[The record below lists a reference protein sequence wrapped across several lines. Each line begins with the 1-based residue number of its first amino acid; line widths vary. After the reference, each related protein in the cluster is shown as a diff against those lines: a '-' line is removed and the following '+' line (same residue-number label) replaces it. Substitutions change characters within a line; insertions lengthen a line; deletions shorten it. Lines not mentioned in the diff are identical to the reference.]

1 MTGHR
6 LHAAGVL
13 FFCFL
18 LGMTGRGLFDSF
30 VVMLRPLDLSHSWSR
45 DELTAIYAIAMVCW
59 GLGAPLAG
67 VIFDRAGPRPVFLLG
82 ISVAAAG
89 MMLASTDWGLW
100 SFYLG
105 HGIAVGT
112 STALLGTVIH
122 AALVSRWFDRNRAT
136 ALGLVH
142 SSMGIGVLLFSP
154 VTQLLVDS
162 FGWQGAYQWLTV
174 IGLAIVL
181 PVAIFA
187 PWNRYMEGHPAVR
200 ESEASTSVGK
210 VRYGSLR
217 EAVRG
222 WRFWALSWI
231 YAITGMG
238 IYVAVTQLVD
248 YFQVLGVPPLEAA
261 SIYGV
266 AGALAPVGMIA
277 FGLIADRF
285 GMLRAATLS
294 YGLTLISYAGF
305 LTLPDL
311 FIEPVLY
318 GSAICLGLTLG
329 SRGPMV
335 SAVVSRTF
343 QGPAFG
349 RIYGAILAFGGAGG
363 GLGAWIGGFIHDA
376 TDGHAALFYVGAVI
390 LVAAGVPFVL
400 LSRAAVR

>member
-1 MTGHR
+1 MRRNR
-6 LHAAGVL
+6 LYAAGVL

-30 VVMLRPLDLSHSWSR
+30 VVMLRPLDLSHDWSR

-67 VIFDRAGPRPVFLLG
+67 VIFDRGGARPVYLLG
-82 ISVAAAG
+82 ITFAAG
-89 MMLASTDWGLW
+89 GLLLASTDWGLW

-112 STALLGTVIH
+112 STALLGTVTH
-122 AALVSRWFDRNRAT
+122 AALVSRWFDRSRAT

-154 VTQLLVDS
+154 VTQLLIDA
-162 FGWQGAYQWLTV
+162 FGWQGAYRGLTV
-174 IGLAIVL
+174 IGLAVVL
-181 PVAIFA
+181 PIAILA
-187 PWNRYMEGHPAVR
+187 PWNRFMEGHPDIRAAV
-200 ESEASTSVGK
+200 AAAPGAI
-210 VRYGSLR
+210 RYRSLA

-222 WRFWALSWI
+222 WRFWAMCWI

-248 YFQVLGVPPLEAA
+248 YFQVLGVPALEAA

-266 AGALAPVGMIA
+266 AGALAPAGMIA
-277 FGLIADRF
+277 FGIIADRL
-285 GMLRAATLS
+285 GMWRAATLS
-294 YGLTLISYAGF
+294 YGLTLLAYGGF
-305 LTLPDL
+305 LLLPEHFSKAL
-311 FIEPVLY
+311 LY
-318 GSAICLGLTLG
+318 GSAVCLGLTLG

-335 SAVVSRTF
+335 STMVSRTF

-349 RIYGAILAFGGAGG
+349 RIYGAILAFGGLGG
-363 GLGAWIGGFIHDA
+363 GIGAWIGGFIHEA
-376 TDGHAALFYVGAVI
+376 AGGHAALFWVGGVV
-390 LVAAGVPFVL
+390 LVAAGAPFVF
-400 LSRAAVR
+400 LSRWPPR